1 VTSGNSPPGLGLS
14 TTGVLIGT
22 PSTAG
27 TFSFTVQVTD
37 NFGTTASQAF
47 QIVIVTTTTG
57 PGSTP
62 GSGSASATASTYHVF
77 PLFADGRLSDGS
89 FYRTTVMIS
98 NPSDSNGTTCTIRL
112 WGITVPGFGLSYALA
127 PSGFV
132 IATTGGTQAF
142 QSGYATLQCTA
153 NVEAQLLYS
162 YYSSNGIKLSEA
174 TVFSS
179 PPGSAAKILADQR
192 EGAQLGLAIAN
203 DSDQS
208 VTYTI
213 LVGGATGTG
222 TVILSPR
229 TSIARYLNEFVP
241 GIPPN
246 NVAEVLVSADGNGK

>member
-1 VTSGNSPPGLGLS
+1 
-14 TTGVLIGT
+14 
-22 PSTAG
+22 
-27 TFSFTVQVTD
+27 
-37 NFGTTASQAF
+37 
-47 QIVIVTTTTG
+47 
-57 PGSTP
+57 
-62 GSGSASATASTYHVF
+62 
-77 PLFADGRLSDGS
+77 
-89 FYRTTVMIS
+89 
-98 NPSDSNGTTCTIRL
+98 
-112 WGITVPGFGLSYALA
+112 
-127 PSGFV
+127 
-132 IATTGGTQAF
+132 
-142 QSGYATLQCTA
+142 
-153 NVEAQLLYS
+153 
-162 YYSSNGIKLSEA
+162 

-246 NVAEVLVSADGNGK
+246 NVAEVLVSADGNGKASVVGLRLTGAVLTTIPESLASSVGSTASTYHIFPTFADGRFSNGSYFRTTRMYINPNSNTTANC